1 MFDWYAP
8 LNKHIIFPLYYWRSG
23 DKRLARLAEIE
34 ANLHLNPEDLA
45 ALQLNK
51 MQTIVQYAYTHSP
64 YYRKIMEERHLHP
77 KDLKKLSDIE
87 ALPILT
93 KTLIQNNLED
103 LISDEYTKDQLV
115 QDASGGS
122 TGEPTIYY
130 KDWNHHNLRRAD
142 QIRHDRWSGWDLG
155 KRSALIWG
163 AQRDLKAVQSVRE
176 HIISRYI
183 ERRWELDA
191 FEMTHDKMIGY
202 TQELEKIRPTMILGY
217 SNALTVYAQHLLDHS
232 PNHTIRPEGIISSAE
247 TLTPTKRAV
256 IEDAFHCKVLNRYGS
271 REVGLIA
278 SECKTQEGLHI
289 NADNLYVEI
298 LDGEKPVPEGSSGD
312 IVVTDFWNFG
322 MPFIRYKLEDVGH
335 MKPDLCSCG
344 RSLPLM
350 GAVEGRT
357 GDFFVTNNGSMVH
370 GEYFTHLFYGI
381 PEVQKFQMIQ
391 ETLEDIQ
398 LKIVETPDAKNRD
411 YLNIVISKTM
421 EMLGEQTKISTHFV
435 DHIPPTA
442 SGKSLFTISKVKR

>member
-1 MFDWYAP
+1 MLDWYAP
-8 LNKHIIFPLYYWRSG
+8 FNKHFIFPFYYWRNG

-34 ANLHLNPEDLA
+34 ASLTLSEENLN
-45 ALQLNK
+45 ALQLKK
-51 MQTIVQYAYTHSP
+51 MQTIVRYAYAHSV
-64 YYRKIMEERHLHP
+64 YYKKIMNDRHFHP
-77 KDLKKLSDIE
+77 NDLQKLSDIE
-87 ALPILT
+87 ALPVLT
-93 KTLIQNNLED
+93 KTLIQNNLND

-130 KDWNHHNLRRAD
+130 KDWDHHNLRRAD
-142 QIRHDRWSGWDLG
+142 QIRHDRWSGWDIG

-163 AQRDLKAVQSVRE
+163 AQRDLKAVRSIRE

-191 FEMTHDKMIGY
+191 FEMTHEKMNGY
-202 TQELEKIRPTMILGY
+202 TRQLEKIKPSMILGY
-217 SNALTVYAQHLLDHS
+217 ANALTVYAQHLLDNS

-247 TLTPTKRAV
+247 TLTSTGRAI
-256 IEDAFHCKVLNRYGS
+256 IESAFHCKVLNRYGS

-289 NADNLYVEI
+289 NADNVYVEI
-298 LDGEKPVPEGSSGD
+298 LKEEKPVPDGNSGD

-335 MKPDLCSCG
+335 MKLGLCSCG

-357 GDFFVTNNGSMVH
+357 GDFFIAKNGSMVH

-391 ETLEDIQ
+391 ETITDVH
-398 LKIVETPDAKNRD
+398 LKIVETPDAKNRS
-411 YLNIVISKTM
+411 YLDAVKSKTI
-421 EMLGEQTKISTHFV
+421 EMLGEQTLLTTQFV
-435 DHIPPTA
+435 KHIPPTA